1 MFLNYFKTAWR
12 NLISNKVFAVI
23 KILGLSLGL
32 TVCMLIFLYTK
43 DEVSYDRF
51 HANKDELFRIIQTLQ
66 AGDMPPQTIGITTP
80 VMGEA
85 FVKSIPEVKQFVRIN
100 GESVTVKKHNDVITE
115 NSMFV
120 DSNFFSVFSF
130 PLAEGNKV
138 TVLRSPNSV
147 VISKDMAKKY
157 FDDYDAIG
165 KVLQVKRNDAFEN
178 YTVTGIAENL
188 PQNSSIKSGIFFP
201 IQYNLQGR
209 GNPWLGGSLNS
220 FLLLSPGADVKNV
233 TAKMQA
239 LYIKNTKE
247 FTAKAE
253 KEQGMKFKATL
264 DLQPL
269 TDIHLSKKAGPG
281 NGMTD
286 ESNPLYSYIL
296 SSIAVLILIIA
307 CINFINLA
315 VAQSLKR
322 SKEIGI
328 RKVVGGSRKQVIKQF
343 FTESFLVSF
352 IAFVIAIT
360 LMALLLPFFNE
371 LANKK
376 LNLSYLSD
384 GYLYGGFFLLL
395 IVTTFISGFYPSLV
409 LSAFQPVKVLYSRQK
424 LMGRNYLTKGLIV
437 LQFTLAI
444 FLIIGAIA
452 VYSQLNFLLNANL
465 GYDSR
470 NLVRVALPPGNQGD
484 KLAALFKSELSN
496 HPDIISVAARINGR
510 NISGIIADGKQ
521 IVIEINRID
530 DRYLPAFKIPIIAG
544 RNFSS
549 DYPSDSAKSVIV
561 NETFVNDAGWKVNDA
576 VGKTIISM
584 DETKQEFTI
593 IGVIKD
599 YHFTSLKEKIA
610 PELFTMNPY
619 MSYGEIW
626 VKIEPDNIPEALY
639 ALQNTFKKLAPNF
652 PYSYEFKDDINAK
665 NYEAEEKWKLVISI
679 ASGLFIFISCMGL
692 LGLVMLSIEHRT
704 KEIGIRKVL
713 GAAASKI
720 VLLISKEFI
729 LLIAIASVIA
739 IPAGYYFTNKWLQD
753 FPYRI
758 TMGWWMFA
766 LAGII
771 AVVIAMITV
780 SLQALKAAMANP
792 VKCLRID

>member
-1 MFLNYFKTAWR
+1 
-12 NLISNKVFAVI
+12 
-23 KILGLSLGL
+23 
-32 TVCMLIFLYTK
+32 MLIFLYTK
-43 DEVSYDRF
+43 DELSYDRF
-51 HANKDELFRIIQTLQ
+51 HVNREQLFRIVQTLQ
-66 AGDMPPQTIGITTP
+66 AGDMPPQTIGISTP
-80 VMGEA
+80 AMGEA
-85 FVKSIPEVKQFVRIN
+85 FVKDIPEVKQFIRIN
-100 GESVTVKKHNDVITE
+100 GESVTIKKYNRVITE
-115 NSMFV
+115 NAMFV
-120 DSNFFSVFSF
+120 DSNFFSAFSF
-130 PLAEGNKV
+130 PLAEGNKN
-138 TVLRSPNSV
+138 TALHTPGSV
-147 VISKDMAKKY
+147 VISEEMARKY
-157 FDDYDAIG
+157 FDTDDAVG
-165 KVLQVKRNDAFEN
+165 KVLQVKRIDSFEN
-178 YTVTGIAENL
+178 FTVTGVAENF
-188 PQNSSIKSGIFFP
+188 PQNSSIKAGIFFP
-201 IQYNLQGR
+201 IQNNLQSR
-209 GNPWLGGSLNS
+209 GNPWVGGSLNT
-220 FLLLSPGADVKNV
+220 FLLLSANASIKTVEQ
-233 TAKMQA
+233 KMQS
-239 LYIKNTKE
+239 LYEKNTKE

-253 KEQGMKFKATL
+253 TEQGMKFSATL
-264 DLQPL
+264 YLQPL
-269 TDIHLSKKAGPG
+269 TDIHLSKKAGPV

-307 CINFINLA
+307 CINFVNLA
-315 VAQSLKR
+315 VAESLKR

-343 FTESFLVSF
+343 FTESFLLSL
-352 IAFVIAIT
+352 ISFVIAIT
-360 LMALLLPFFNE
+360 LTASLLPFFNE

-384 GYLYGGFFLLL
+384 GYLYGGFFLMLL
-395 IVTTFISGFYPSLV
+395 VTTFISGFYPSLV
-409 LSAFQPVKVLYSRQK
+409 LSAFQPVKVLYSRQR

-437 LQFTLAI
+437 LQFTVAI

-465 GYDSR
+465 GYDSK
-470 NLVRVALPPGNQGD
+470 NLVRVALPPGKQGD
-484 KLAALFKSELSN
+484 KLAALFKNELSN

-510 NISGIIADGKQ
+510 NISGVIANGKQ
-521 IVIEINRID
+521 IVIESNRVD

-561 NETFVNDAGWKVNDA
+561 NKTFVIDAGWKLNEA

-584 DETKQEFTI
+584 DEPKQQFTI
-593 IGVIKD
+593 VGVIRD
-599 YHFTSLKEKIA
+599 YHFTSLKEKIT
-610 PELFTMNPY
+610 PELFTMNPST
-619 MSYGEIW
+619 SYGEIW
-626 VKIEPDNIPEALY
+626 VKIDPDNIPEALY
-639 ALQNTFKKLAPNF
+639 AIQNTFKKLAPNY
-652 PYSYEFKDDINAK
+652 PYSYEFKDDINAR
-665 NYEAEEKWKLVISI
+665 NYEAEEKWKKIISI

-713 GAAASKI
+713 GAAVSKI
-720 VLLISKEFI
+720 ILLISKEFI

-753 FPYRI
+753 FAYRI

-771 AVVIAMITV
+771 AIVTAMITV